1 MVTNMKNRSRPQTGR
16 SKTGQKS
23 KNSSPRNKVIR
34 LDSPHPNQD
43 IASSPRPTPPSQNK
57 GPLGPDRSYDPD
69 ENIDESRP
77 APISWIDDVLE
88 PSKIENPN
96 VKSPLDV
103 DAVHVTTQGARE
115 QSHQG
120 NVDFL
125 DENIVQVAS
134 KISNELLQAVTIEE
148 HEDNVLNTGFNA
160 GNTTTGSTKYSSR
173 VECRE
178 VNGRA
183 PPVPTSVPPP
193 PEATHSKSSVDTQQL
208 SNVSSKLTSNMT
220 SKSSIQSHRSKT
232 SRNQSANDL
241 ITGSN
246 ESVTGSSSKPGN
258 SKNGNKKRV
267 SKKVKRK
274 KNSKSSIQ
282 SRRYQIKFFT
292 ENTYAFSKSLSLF
305 ESVFIQKHPFYF
317 IFRSNSELESIH
329 EDVRLETPSTT
340 LETVAETGQSA
351 PRNVKNHPNSPRSA
365 DMEHSQSRDHFDET
379 TPRRLPPGS
388 GFKINKIIKL
398 ISNLLD
404 VIFGI
409 FEPNLGP
416 MAEEDI
422 ESEER
427 FSRLEQSYATID
439 RKEL

>member
-1 MVTNMKNRSRPQTGR
+1 VVANMKNRSRPQTGR

-34 LDSPHPNQD
+34 LDSPHPNQV
-43 IASSPRPTPPSQNK
+43 IASSPRQTPPSQNK
-57 GPLGPDRSYDPD
+57 GPLVPDCTYDPD
-69 ENIDESRP
+69 EEIDESRP

-103 DAVHVTTQGARE
+103 DAVHVTKQGTRE
-115 QSHQG
+115 QSQQG

-178 VNGRA
+178 ANGQA

-193 PEATHSKSSVDTQQL
+193 PEATHSKSSVETRQL
-208 SNVSSKLTSNMT
+208 SNVSSKLTSKMT
-220 SKSSIQSHRSKT
+220 SKSSIQSQRSKT
-232 SRNQSANDL
+232 SRNQSVNDL
-241 ITGSN
+241 ITESN
-246 ESVTGSSSKPGN
+246 ESVAGSSSKPGN

-282 SRRYQIKFFT
+282 SRR
-292 ENTYAFSKSLSLF
+292 
-305 ESVFIQKHPFYF
+305 
-317 IFRSNSELESIH
+317 
-329 EDVRLETPSTT
+329 
-340 LETVAETGQSA
+340 
-351 PRNVKNHPNSPRSA
+351 
-365 DMEHSQSRDHFDET
+365 
-379 TPRRLPPGS
+379 
-388 GFKINKIIKL
+388 
-398 ISNLLD
+398 
-404 VIFGI
+404 
-409 FEPNLGP
+409 
-416 MAEEDI
+416 
-422 ESEER
+422 
-427 FSRLEQSYATID
+427 
-439 RKEL
+439 

>member
-1 MVTNMKNRSRPQTGR
+1 MKNRSRPQTGR
-16 SKTGQKS
+16 SKTDQKS

-34 LDSPHPNQD
+34 LDSPHPNQV
-43 IASSPRPTPPSQNK
+43 IASSPRQTPPSQNK
-57 GPLGPDRSYDPD
+57 GPLGPDRTYDPD
-69 ENIDESRP
+69 EEIDESRP

-103 DAVHVTTQGARE
+103 DAVHVTTKGARE
-115 QSHQG
+115 QSQQG

-178 VNGRA
+178 PNGQA

-193 PEATHSKSSVDTQQL
+193 PEATHSKSSVETRQL
-208 SNVSSKLTSNMT
+208 SNVSSKLTSKMT
-220 SKSSIQSHRSKT
+220 SKSSIQSQRSKT
-232 SRNQSANDL
+232 SRNQSVNDL
-241 ITGSN
+241 ITESN
-246 ESVTGSSSKPGN
+246 ESVAGSSSKPGN

-282 SRRYQIKFFT
+282 SRRYVFFT
-292 ENTYAFSKSLSLF
+292 QNYTR
-305 ESVFIQKHPFYF
+305 IQ
-317 IFRSNSELESIH
+317 SN
-329 EDVRLETPSTT
+329 
-340 LETVAETGQSA
+340 
-351 PRNVKNHPNSPRSA
+351 
-365 DMEHSQSRDHFDET
+365 
-379 TPRRLPPGS
+379 
-388 GFKINKIIKL
+388 
-398 ISNLLD
+398 
-404 VIFGI
+404 
-409 FEPNLGP
+409 
-416 MAEEDI
+416 
-422 ESEER
+422 
-427 FSRLEQSYATID
+427 
-439 RKEL
+439 

>member
-1 MVTNMKNRSRPQTGR
+1 MKNRDQKSKNRSRPQTGR
-16 SKTGQKS
+16 SKTGQRS
-23 KNSSPRNKVIR
+23 KNASPRNKVIR

-43 IASSPRPTPPSQNK
+43 IVSSPRQTPPSQNK
-57 GPLGPDRSYDPD
+57 GPFEPDRSYVPD
-69 ENIDESRP
+69 EEIDESRP

-103 DAVHVTTQGARE
+103 ESVHVAAQEAN
-115 QSHQG
+115 QPSQQG

-134 KISNELLQAVTIEE
+134 KLSNELLQAVTIEE

-160 GNTTTGSTKYSSR
+160 GNTSFTTGSTKYSSR

-178 VNGRA
+178 VNGQA

-193 PEATHSKSSVDTQQL
+193 PDATHSKSSVETRQL
-208 SNVSSKLTSNMT
+208 SNVSSKLTSKMT
-220 SKSSIQSHRSKT
+220 SKSSIQSQRSKT

-246 ESVTGSSSKPGN
+246 ESVTGSSAKPGN

-282 SRRYQIKFFT
+282 SRRYVFYQGVANKVPHKKYTPF
-292 ENTYAFSKSLSLF
+292 LF
-305 ESVFIQKHPFYF
+305 YV
-317 IFRSNSELESIH
+317 
-329 EDVRLETPSTT
+329 
-340 LETVAETGQSA
+340 
-351 PRNVKNHPNSPRSA
+351 
-365 DMEHSQSRDHFDET
+365 
-379 TPRRLPPGS
+379 
-388 GFKINKIIKL
+388 
-398 ISNLLD
+398 
-404 VIFGI
+404 
-409 FEPNLGP
+409 
-416 MAEEDI
+416 
-422 ESEER
+422 
-427 FSRLEQSYATID
+427 
-439 RKEL
+439 